1 MAKFFESR
9 LLWGGLLIFGGVLF
23 LLQNLNIIPGFG
35 DLFWAI
41 LLGLGGL
48 FFLSVFFTNRQNWW
62 ALIPGIIL
70 LCVAGLIV
78 LEFFSP
84 QASEVWG
91 GSLILGGIGV
101 SFVIIYLLNPG
112 NWWAIIPAGVMLS
125 LAVITGLENF
135 LAEDLTGGLFLIGLG
150 LTFATVALSLT
161 RGARPAW
168 VWAWIPA
175 GILTLIGLL
184 IVASEGN
191 FSEFV
196 LPVILIAGG
205 GALVLFTLKPR
216 NR

>member
-1 MAKFFESR
+1 MSKIFESR
-9 LLWGGLLIFGGVLF
+9 VLWGSLLIFGGVLF

-78 LEFFSP
+78 LEFISP
-84 QASEVWG
+84 QASELWG
-91 GSLILGGIGV
+91 GSLVLGGIGL
-101 SFVIIYLLNPG
+101 SFAIIYLLNPG
-112 NWWAIIPAGVMLS
+112 NWWALIPAGVMVS

-135 LAEDLTGGLFLIGLG
+135 LPEDLTGGLFLIGLG
-150 LTFATVALSLT
+150 LTFAAVALSLT
-161 RGARPAW
+161 RGPRPPF

-191 FSEFV
+191 FSEYV
-196 LPVILIAGG
+196 LPAILIIGG
-205 GALVLFTLKPR
+205 GALVFYTLKPR